1 MRYANSD
8 SKDGTAQSDCQVNR
22 NTKMQLRWKD
32 AEIVQRVGEMEFI
45 LYRREGGALVEG
57 VTQFKYLRR
66 TMYQIE
72 ENWPKIR
79 QNIKS
84 AGKVWVRLGKMLQI
98 ERVDIQ
104 GVAMFYRVV
113 VQAILFFG
121 SESWALSAA
130 MERMI

>member
-1 MRYANSD
+1 
-8 SKDGTAQSDCQVNR
+8 
-22 NTKMQLRWKD
+22 
-32 AEIVQRVGEMEFI
+32 MEFI
-45 LYRREGGALVEG
+45 LYRREGGTLVEG
-57 VTQFKYLRR
+57 VAQFKYLRR
-66 TMYQIE
+66 TLYQIE
-72 ENWPKIR
+72 ENWLKIR

-84 AGKVWVRLGKMLQI
+84 GGKVWGRLGKMLQI